1 VVDKTGLTGNYD
13 FTLLFLP
20 QLPPGATKDSLP
32 PEMQDRPT
40 VFEALRQQLGLR
52 LQAERG
58 TVQYLVIDSIDK
70 PSDN

>member
-1 VVDKTGLTGNYD
+1 
-13 FTLLFLP
+13 
-20 QLPPGATKDSLP
+20 
-32 PEMQDRPT
+32 MQDRPT
-40 VFEALRQQLGLR
+40 LFEALRQQLGLR